1 MEQHI
6 IKGQLCKENGQA
18 FIKSNGNTFFEG
30 RLIWDGYLTHWLD
43 RNVCARELSQMDY
56 KTSQPIILIWPDEP
70 TSEEPIVD
78 FYYNERL
85 IKYPASLFGH
95 NAINVNGHIYN
106 FSHLLNENEI
116 MTPEEFFYRP
126 ALGEFAPSP
135 VNGKFEILEN
145 GQAFYDK
152 FGRNFMRSIH
162 VLRIRGMDIKRLS
175 NILDE
180 ELDIIH
186 TTPVNPKK
194 PEKYADFS
202 FFTRSCSTII
212 RDSLIKY
219 GFENIDGI
227 LPRHLFVSTTFNM
240 YKQRQNMNIKL
251 ELYTMPQL
259 KIPEAPLSAMTPIF
273 NMKHRKQYKKLIAE
287 GLF

>member
-18 FIKSNGNTFFEG
+18 FIKGNGKTFFEG
-30 RLIWDGYLTHWLD
+30 RLIWDGYLTHWLG

>member
-1 MEQHI
+1 MGPHV
-6 IKGQLCKENGQA
+6 IKGQLLKEDGQT
-18 FIKSNGNTFFEG
+18 FIKSDNKRYFEG
-30 RLIWDGYLTHWLD
+30 RLIWDGYLNHWLGQ
-43 RNVCARELSQMDY
+43 NVCARELTQIDY
-56 KTSQPIILIWPDEP
+56 KTKQPIVLIWPETP
-70 TSEEPIVD
+70 PSEEPIVD
-78 FYYNERL
+78 FYFNERL
-85 IKYPASLFGH
+85 VKYPASLFGH

-145 GQAFYDK
+145 GQVFYDK

-186 TTPVNPKK
+186 NTPINTKK

-219 GFENIDGI
+219 GFYNIDGI
-227 LPRHLFVSTTFNM
+227 LPRHLFISTAFNI
-240 YKQRQNMNIKL
+240 YKQKQNMNIEL

-259 KIPEAPLSAMTPIF
+259 KVSEAPLSVMTPIF
-273 NMKHRKQYKKLIAE
+273 NMKHRKQYKKLITE

>member
-1 MEQHI
+1 MDLKV
-6 IKGQLCKENGQA
+6 IKGQLCNKNGKV
-18 FIKSNGNTFFEG
+18 FIKSDNNTYFEG
-30 RLIWDGYLTHWLD
+30 QLIWDGYLTHWLNQ
-43 RNVCARELSQMDY
+43 NVCARELPQLDY
-56 KTSQPIILIWPDEP
+56 KTKQPIVLIWPDSP
-70 TSEEPIVD
+70 LPDEPIVD
-78 FYYNERL
+78 FYFNERL
-85 IKYPASLFGH
+85 VKYPASLFGH

-180 ELDIIH
+180 ELETIH
-186 TTPVNPKK
+186 TTPVNPKN
-194 PEKYADFS
+194 PEKYAEFS

-219 GFENIDGI
+219 GFKNVDGI
-227 LPRHLFVSTTFNM
+227 LPRHLFISAVFNI
-240 YKQRQNMNIKL
+240 YKQRDINGIEV

-259 KIPEAPLSAMTPIF
+259 KVPEAPYSVMTPIYK
-273 NMKHRKQYKKLIAE
+273 MKSRKQYKKLIAE